1 MVWVIYTYAV
11 VLTFIERG
19 YIIFKHTVVTILTNN
34 PPLTEL
40 RDGAIAGAVI
50 GALLGAVLII
60 LIVWYMTHS
69 MKKQKYKDTKETEM
83 Q

>member
-1 MVWVIYTYAV
+1 MVWVIYTYTV
-11 VLTFIERG
+11 VSTFIDCG
-19 YIIFKHTVVTILTNN
+19 YIIFKHTAVTNLTNN

-40 RDGAIAGAVI
+40 GDGAIAGAVI

-60 LIVWYMTHS
+60 LIIWYMTHS
-69 MKKQKYKDTKETEM
+69 MKKQKYKASKATEM